1 MSISFT
7 EEQVFNQEV
16 IDCDWYELC
25 VRLYEDGIMKDEVK
39 LGDYIYEE
47 EVVKDL
53 NDEYV
58 LDFDRLNYGDE
69 VIVFVCKENDCNR
82 ERIFEWIKGEELNEL
97 IGEIPEEEEEVRCI
111 CLKCFGEGK
120 CYVSKERARELE
132 KLELRESECPYGDK
146 CEFEYDNLTLSDIET
161 EEMLFSARLGLD

>member
-1 MSISFT
+1 MV
-7 EEQVFNQEV
+7 EE
-16 IDCDWYELC
+16 
-25 VRLYEDGIMKDEVK
+25 
-39 LGDYIYEE
+39 
-47 EVVKDL
+47 
-53 NDEYV
+53 
-58 LDFDRLNYGDE
+58 
-69 VIVFVCKENDCNR
+69 
-82 ERIFEWIKGEELNEL
+82 
-97 IGEIPEEEEEVRCI
+97 EEEEEVRCI